1 MSLDR
6 TVVGAHYG
14 WRDFAV
20 QRLSGLVIVI
30 FTVWLLIEL
39 LMLPELTYGNWAG
52 LFATMRMKV
61 ATSVAMIAVAYHA
74 WIGVRDIFMDYIK
87 PAILRLALQ
96 ASTIVVLIGY
106 VVWAFTILWRV

>member
-1 MSLDR
+1 MSVSR

-14 WRDFAV
+14 WRDFAI
-20 QRLSGLVIVI
+20 QRLSGVVIIV
-30 FTVWLLIEL
+30 FTLWLLIEL
-39 LMLPELTYGNWAG
+39 LMLPALTYGNWAG

-61 ATSVAMIAVAYHA
+61 VTSVAMLALAYHA

-87 PAILRLALQ
+87 PAMLRLALQ
-96 ASTIVVLIGY
+96 SATIVVLVGY